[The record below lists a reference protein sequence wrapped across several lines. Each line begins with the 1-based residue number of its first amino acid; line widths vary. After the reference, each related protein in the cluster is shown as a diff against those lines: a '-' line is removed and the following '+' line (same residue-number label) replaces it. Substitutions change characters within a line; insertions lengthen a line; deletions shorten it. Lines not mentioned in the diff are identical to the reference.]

1 MKINETI
8 KKFRKNKGFNQ
19 YTLADTTGVSVDT
32 VRRWE
37 KGTQVPRADE
47 LVRLA
52 EALGCTEAELL
63 NGADDGKI
71 KVTISYN
78 WEKFEKG
85 EINMDGNLFELFL
98 GKLGEIGIKGAGLPK
113 TVEEKEELKQKICA
127 DIDSMFELQV
137 KRGAIQPA

>member
-1 MKINETI
+1 MKIHETI
-8 KKFRKNKGFNQ
+8 KKLRKNNGLNQ
-19 YTLADTTGVSVDT
+19 YDLAEATRVSVDT

-47 LVRLA
+47 LIRLA
-52 EALGCTEAELL
+52 KSLGCTEHELL
-63 NGADDGKI
+63 NGPDDGKI
-71 KVTISYN
+71 KVTISYD

-85 EINMDGNLFELFL
+85 EINMNGNLFELFL

-127 DIDSMFELQV
+127 DIDDMFDLQV